1 MTEGQAWADLE
12 RGSSGDL
19 HTLLPPGLLDSFS
32 NCPYNF
38 FCIQCMRAC
47 AHTHTYTQ
55 SLELPLQFLLRSAHT
70 HTHLL
75 RAKVRTRLQ
84 QQKSH
89 QRVHTHTHTHRESL
103 GLPLQFLLRLACTHT
118 YIHLRTKVGT
128 CLPQQKSH
136 QHNIL
141 SCLYFE
147 MRVVFKIIQKVYFE
161 GFFLRTLKS
170 DIPEQDSS

>member
-1 MTEGQAWADLE
+1 MKRSWPRHPRGGWSSSTSGKFSGKMAMTEGQAWADLE

-89 QRVHTHTHTHRESL
+89 QRVHTHTHTHTES
-103 GLPLQFLLRLACTHT
+103 HWD
-118 YIHLRTKVGT
+118 
-128 CLPQQKSH
+128 
-136 QHNIL
+136 
-141 SCLYFE
+141 CLYNFSC
-147 MRVVFKIIQKVYFE
+147 V
-161 GFFLRTLKS
+161 
-170 DIPEQDSS
+170 